1 MLFIDHRIFVALA
14 LSAFIATPTHG
25 APAQGACSLLSRDE
39 ARSFAGGSTV
49 FDLIPPEQEPAGRG
63 TACNYGGGVI
73 YIQLDPFAFSTID
86 QERSKAGANY
96 EAVAGVG
103 DAAYARENTRSDD
116 AEIYF
121 RVGQRVVTI
130 QMNIA
135 AGQTYATLKPRMV
148 GLAQALAAKLR

>member
-1 MLFIDHRIFVALA
+1 MQRVFAVAA
-14 LSAFIATPTHG
+14 ISVFIATPLHA

-39 ARSFAGGSTV
+39 VKPFAGGSPV
-49 FDLIPPEQEPAGRG
+49 FDLLPPEEEPSGRG
-63 TACNYGGGVI
+63 SACNYGGGVI
-73 YIQLDPFAFSTID
+73 YMQLDPFAFSTLD
-86 QERSKAGANY
+86 AERSKAGANF
-96 EAVAGVG
+96 EAIPGVG

-116 AEIYF
+116 AVIYF

-135 AGQTYATLKPRMV
+135 PGQTYATVKPRMV